1 MLISFTHF
9 FVANRSL
16 NSYWLCMKNA
26 CKVTIRLLLPCS
38 IDASSPWSAYAA
50 ATLTDALP
58 SLWWRMLC
66 RPFLARSGGYFAAL
80 VTLWR
85 MLCRR
90 VCAAVWSS
98 LADDSPLWSCLFW
111 WMLGHSLVVFVVC
124 WRPRCCCSSCRFI
137 CVRCFVGLGG
147 LVRSSALWS
156 SFC

>member
-1 MLISFTHF
+1 
-9 FVANRSL
+9 
-16 NSYWLCMKNA
+16 
-26 CKVTIRLLLPCS
+26 
-38 IDASSPWSAYAA
+38 
-50 ATLTDALP
+50 
-58 SLWWRMLC
+58 MLC
-66 RPFLARSGGYFAAL
+66 RRYDGGCFAAPISL
-80 VTLWR
+80 GPADTLPPLLLLLWR

-156 SFC
+156 SFCWCCDCLFSLAS

>member
-1 MLISFTHF
+1 
-9 FVANRSL
+9 
-16 NSYWLCMKNA
+16 
-26 CKVTIRLLLPCS
+26 
-38 IDASSPWSAYAA
+38 
-50 ATLTDALP
+50 
-58 SLWWRMLC
+58 MLC
-66 RPFLARSGGYFAAL
+66 RRYDGGCFAAPISL
-80 VTLWR
+80 GPADTLPPLLLLLWR

-156 SFC
+156 SFCWCCGCLFSLASFQFFPCCYSFVCLCRSTTVWLASSYVCNLLPS